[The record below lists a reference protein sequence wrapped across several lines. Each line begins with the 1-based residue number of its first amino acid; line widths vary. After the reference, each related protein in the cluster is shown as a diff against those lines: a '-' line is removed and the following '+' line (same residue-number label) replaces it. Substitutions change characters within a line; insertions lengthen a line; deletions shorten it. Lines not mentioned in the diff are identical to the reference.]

1 MSEKVCLEQL
11 AHGYLTKAES
21 IKTAVKSVE
30 SNSKKTKKLLGGYE
44 KLLKTKTD

>member
-1 MSEKVCLEQL
+1 MSEKVQLEQL
-11 AHGYLTKAES
+11 AYGYLAKAES

-44 KLLKTKTD
+44 KLVKTKTD